1 MRSQRSIFHSITL
14 ILAVLLV
21 FIGSAVLIPE
31 SHGVTPAGSCSSN
44 GQDSTSQLGNGD
56 IVEKFTLISE
66 SAGDAT
72 CSFSVPNNI
81 FAVDYLVVAG
91 GGGGASGGGGGGG
104 VVTSWNTEWHD
115 GTQANAQSSPL
126 SVTPGN
132 TISITVGARGT
143 YGWGGSNR
151 CAFDNRSGQYS
162 TNYGGCSAGT
172 PNPSFTWSYITPTNG
187 HSSIFGSVTAVG
199 GGAGGGAGTAGNS
212 GGSGGGASYDVATSA
227 ASSSQSSVVGANSFG
242 NDGAGNTCPTPPLSC
257 GYTAGAGGGGAG
269 QSISVDSNSNG
280 GKGANSRIIIY
291 DGGNYGNG
299 SVTHSSGTKGGGGNG
314 GAGIKTDIS
323 GGYLEYGCG
332 GGGGV
337 NNNSGATIPGG
348 GGAAGCSGGGAGS
361 DFGTFVSNRGNHF
374 TGGDGT
380 PGTGGGGGGTDPEDI
395 VAGNGGSGVVIIRY
409 TPVNVNCP
417 YSATA
422 QVTTPIACPVSLT
435 INADG
440 SSTTRNVAS
449 GGVSYSTSANSPT
462 ISLLTSVSGLT
473 ASSSGQNVTLSAP
486 SGSSLVGGTYPISYQ
501 ITEGSNVS
509 KSYLLITVNDPTQYS
524 PITIPIDPRATSV
537 PLPPVQLGAAAQVL
551 LCIVAQADSYANQ
564 EIPTFTGSTTGLT
577 YATVTGGF
585 TLTGSNAAVQAQMNN
600 IVINKNPSDTALL
613 PGASARTIL
622 TNVSNTTNGGNGSCT
637 YGTQHRVDIV
647 PYGLIRTIVQN
658 TMDLGHHR

>member
-1 MRSQRSIFHSITL
+1 
-14 ILAVLLV
+14 
-21 FIGSAVLIPE
+21 
-31 SHGVTPAGSCSSN
+31 VT
-44 GQDSTSQLGNGD
+44 
-56 IVEKFTLISE
+56 I
-66 SAGDAT
+66 
-72 CSFSVPNNI
+72 
-81 FAVDYLVVAG
+81 
-91 GGGGASGGGGGGG
+91 
-104 VVTSWNTEWHD
+104 
-115 GTQANAQSSPL
+115 
-126 SVTPGN
+126 
-132 TISITVGARGT
+132 
-143 YGWGGSNR
+143 
-151 CAFDNRSGQYS
+151 
-162 TNYGGCSAGT
+162 
-172 PNPSFTWSYITPTNG
+172 
-187 HSSIFGSVTAVG
+187 
-199 GGAGGGAGTAGNS
+199 
-212 GGSGGGASYDVATSA
+212 
-227 ASSSQSSVVGANSFG
+227 
-242 NDGAGNTCPTPPLSC
+242 
-257 GYTAGAGGGGAG
+257 
-269 QSISVDSNSNG
+269 NSNG
-280 GKGANSRIIIY
+280 GDRG
-291 DGGNYGNG
+291 
-299 SVTHSSGTKGGGGNG
+299 SGTAYAGSNHGGGGKG
-314 GAGIKTDIS
+314 GAGINSSIT
-323 GGYLEYGCG
+323 GTTVEYSCG
-332 GGGGV
+332 GGGGI
-337 NNNSGATIPGG
+337 NDNSGRNITTASDGSLISQP
-348 GGAAGCSGGGAGS
+348 GCSNAGAGS
-361 DFGTFVSNRGNHF
+361 TFGTFINNRTSTFN
-374 TGGDGT
+374 GT
-380 PGTGGGGGGTDPEDI
+380 SGTNNTGGGGGGTDPEDI
-395 VAGNGGSGVVIIRY
+395 TAGNGGSGIVVIRY

-473 ASSSGQNVTLSAP
+473 ASSSGQNVTVSAP

-551 LCIVAQADSYANQ
+551 LCIVAQADSYVNQ

-585 TLTGSNAAVQAQMNN
+585 TLTGSNAAVQAQMDN

-658 TMDLGHHR
+658 KMDLGHHP